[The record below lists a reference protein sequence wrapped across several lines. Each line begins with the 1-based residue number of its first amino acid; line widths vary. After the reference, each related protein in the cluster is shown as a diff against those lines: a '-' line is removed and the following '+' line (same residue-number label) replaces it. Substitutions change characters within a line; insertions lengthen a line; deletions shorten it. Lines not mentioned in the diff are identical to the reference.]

1 MNTLLV
7 SITDFIQLAWERL
20 TDGFAI
26 KTVMAIFATI
36 GIWLL
41 GLKHVQVL
49 GIFICL
55 VFIDLL
61 TKWVAIAYQML
72 LDMGASPENIRMTD
86 KYWAIPAA
94 FGKGLISSKH
104 MRKPFGDKVLSY
116 VLLTSAAWCFDF
128 MAQPYT
134 FAVTLVWTY
143 LGGTELTSIL
153 ENMRDGGN
161 PLASKL
167 LDIVNEKLDS
177 ILKRK

>member
-7 SITDFIQLAWERL
+7 SITDFFQLAWERL

-94 FGKGLISSKH
+94 FGKGLISAKH

-128 MAQPYT
+128 MAQPYA

>member
-41 GLKHVQVL
+41 ELKHVQVL

-104 MRKPFGDKVLSY
+104 MRKPFGNKVLSY
-116 VLLTSAAWCFDF
+116 VLLTSAAWCFDY

>member
-72 LDMGASPENIRMTD
+72 LDMGAS
-86 KYWAIPAA
+86 
-94 FGKGLISSKH
+94 
-104 MRKPFGDKVLSY
+104 
-116 VLLTSAAWCFDF
+116 
-128 MAQPYT
+128 AQT
-134 FAVTLVWTY
+134 VW
-143 LGGTELTSIL
+143 
-153 ENMRDGGN
+153 R
-161 PLASKL
+161 
-167 LDIVNEKLDS
+167 
-177 ILKRK
+177 

>member
-61 TKWVAIAYQML
+61 TKWVAISYQML

-94 FGKGLISSKH
+94 SYHLSICVSRLGIKYYPMYCLRQQHGALIIWHSPI
-104 MRKPFGDKVLSY
+104 R
-116 VLLTSAAWCFDF
+116 LL
-128 MAQPYT
+128 
-134 FAVTLVWTY
+134 
-143 LGGTELTSIL
+143 
-153 ENMRDGGN
+153 
-161 PLASKL
+161 
-167 LDIVNEKLDS
+167 
-177 ILKRK
+177 